1 MESKYKESKKKT
13 PKLFPLPVLT
23 RWGSWK
29 ISSDYLEVYVED
41 LVEYA
46 KSLSDNSNDVIDV
59 KSIKYFKALT
69 PEDVLIIAAEATFVR
84 EHGTYVYETVRLFE
98 GSKYAYKLYPKLREL
113 LNTYSIMKNSNDRAD
128 CW

>member
-1 MESKYKESKKKT
+1 M
-13 PKLFPLPVLT
+13 PVLT

-41 LVEYA
+41 VVEYA
-46 KSLSDNSNDVIDV
+46 KSLSDDSDAV

-84 EHGTYVYETVRLFE
+84 EHGTCVYETLRLFE
-98 GSKYAYKLYPKLREL
+98 GNKYPLAHKLYPKLREL
-113 LNTYSIMKNSNDRAD
+113 LNV
-128 CW
+128 